1 MYLASIHPLEHRS
14 TSPWLQ
20 KYLQTRTDVSRG
32 WGRELPLIG
41 EPQAWSHPGLGD
53 SPPLWVSLA
62 PEPEPTDT
70 SPHSGLRIPTHTSC
84 STDHVHHLVLCLSLA
99 RGSQCWVR
107 LAEPVPGH
115 PSRCGPGSCPWEP
128 GAPSKKAVST
138 RESSGALPGNSPET
152 RKLPGGIS
160 STASWFFEGL
170 CGLGG
175 GQRAWG
181 RG

>member
-70 SPHSGLRIPTHTSC
+70 SPPSGLRIPTHTSC

-128 GAPSKKAVST
+128 GGPFQEGCFHS
-138 RESSGALPGNSPET
+138 
-152 RKLPGGIS
+152 RKLWSPPWEQPRDPEAARRNFLHCI
-160 STASWFFEGL
+160 L
-170 CGLGG
+170 VL
-175 GQRAWG
+175 
-181 RG
+181 